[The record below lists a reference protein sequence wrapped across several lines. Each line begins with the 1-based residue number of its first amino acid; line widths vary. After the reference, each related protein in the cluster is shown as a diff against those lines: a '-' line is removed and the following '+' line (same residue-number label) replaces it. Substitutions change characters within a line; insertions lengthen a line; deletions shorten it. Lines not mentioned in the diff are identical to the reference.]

1 MLEMTDINNLS
12 EEDDRADYNET
23 EETGAPQEEVG
34 GGDLLIGDLL
44 SLDYPAPTP
53 AQPPVNNTNQA
64 QPVADLLGDIFGGMD
79 VSQQA
84 VTTVFHSTCQLSVF
98 TSDVINSEGYFFL
111 ILVYCSSEEALP

>member
-1 MLEMTDINNLS
+1 MCHVLRIFLCSD
-12 EEDDRADYNET
+12 EDDRTYNET

-53 AQPPVNNTNQA
+53 AQQPVNNANQQ

-79 VSQQA
+79 VSIVENLLNGFIEVNFKNGNA
-84 VTTVFHSTCQLSVF
+84 T
-98 TSDVINSEGYFFL
+98 DI
-111 ILVYCSSEEALP
+111 I